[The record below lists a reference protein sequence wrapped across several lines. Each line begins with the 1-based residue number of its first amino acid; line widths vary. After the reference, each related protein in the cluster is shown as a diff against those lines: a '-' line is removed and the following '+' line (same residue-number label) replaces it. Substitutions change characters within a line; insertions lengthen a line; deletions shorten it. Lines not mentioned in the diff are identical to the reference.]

1 MMIDS
6 NGKYYLFV
14 KKYQIL
20 ILLGY
25 LLLDYYVTKLDFIF
39 LPIIVKK

>member
-1 MMIDS
+1 MIDR
-6 NGKYYLFV
+6 NGKYYQFV

-25 LLLDYYVTKLDFIF
+25 LLVDYYVMRLNFIF